1 FFHHIFRGIVHVG
14 KTIHRLV
21 TG

>member
-1 FFHHIFRGIVHVG
+1 FFHHIFRPIVHVG

>member
-1 FFHHIFRGIVHVG
+1 FFHHIFRAIVHVA